1 VSLSRS
7 AASLFLVIALSA
19 CGNTAADS
27 PSADA
32 PAADAPAADATTGP
46 DSPVSKKAQTPPPG
60 SAARLRPLGGSKPAV
75 RWTPNG
81 LEVRAF
87 GSSTCPP
94 VATGVVLGQ
103 RGVAVIELT
112 PKGDGP
118 CTDDWG
124 PHNSWVAAPAGLD
137 RRTPLTVRLR
147 DDTGLSAPIRVDFL
161 DNSAM

>member
-1 VSLSRS
+1 
-7 AASLFLVIALSA
+7 LFLVIALSA
-19 CGNTAADS
+19 CGNTSADA

-32 PAADAPAADATTGP
+32 PAADDPAADATAGP
-46 DSPVSKKAQTPPPG
+46 DSPVSNTAQPPPAG
-60 SAARLRPLGGSKPAV
+60 PAARLRPLGGSEPDV
-75 RWTPNG
+75 RWTPG
-81 LEVRAF
+81 GFEVRAF

-94 VATGVVLGQ
+94 VATGVELG
-103 RGVAVIELT
+103 RRRVAVIELT

-147 DDTGLSAPIRVDFL
+147 DDTGLSAPIRVKFL